1 MIRDILL
8 PLTSY
13 PIATDR
19 RAIENVVALAGGVEA
34 LVRAVAFE
42 ADIVSP
48 IGLYADPV
56 GVRGILAA
64 DRKKSAENAHALIA
78 SFTATARERG
88 IEHDHRLLRAKPL
101 EIPSILVEEARFCDI
116 AAVAIPGEDAAEQDI
131 AEKLAFESGR
141 PVLVFPEDPK
151 RLLPASID
159 RVAVAFDCSG
169 PATRAVSDA
178 LPFLKRA
185 KEVRIFAVIDDKP
198 TAKPQAAAKLA
209 AHLARHGVTAVAED
223 VTSDGRAVGEVFGA
237 YVGEHR
243 ADLLVM
249 GAYGHSRLREFI
261 LGGATKS
268 ILQRPPTWVLLS
280 H

>member
-1 MIRDILL
+1 MIKEILL

-13 PIATDR
+13 PVPTDKGAIAS
-19 RAIENVVALAGGVEA
+19 VVALADGLQA
-34 LVRAVAFE
+34 LVRAIAFE

-64 DRKKSAENAHALIA
+64 DRKKSADNAHELIA
-78 SFTATARERG
+78 AFDAMARERG
-88 IEHDHRLLRAKPL
+88 IAHEHRLLRAKPL
-101 EIPSILVEEARFCDI
+101 EIAAFVADEARSCDI
-116 AAVAIPGEDAAEQDI
+116 AAVPIPGEDAAEQDI
-131 AEKLAFESGR
+131 AEKIAFESGR
-141 PVLVFPEDPK
+141 PVLVFPEKPA
-151 RLLPASID
+151 RALPVSLE
-159 RVAVAFDCSG
+159 RVAVAFDAGG
-169 PATRAVSDA
+169 PATRAVADA

-185 KEVRIFAVIDDKP
+185 KAVRVFTVVDDKP
-198 TAKPQAAAKLA
+198 AKPDASARLL
-209 AHLARHGVTAVAED
+209 AHLARHGVVAVAED
-223 VTSDGRAVGEVFGA
+223 VMSNGRAVGDVFRA
-237 YVGEHR
+237 YVGEHG

>member
-13 PIATDR
+13 PVSTEK
-19 RAIENVVALAGGVEA
+19 RAIESVVALASGFEA
-34 LVRAVAFE
+34 LVQAVAFE
-42 ADIVSP
+42 VDIQSP

-64 DRKKSAENAHALIA
+64 DRKKSAENAHELIA
-78 SFTATARERG
+78 GFDAMARKGG
-88 IEHDHRLLRAKPL
+88 IAHEHRLLRAKSL
-101 EIPSILVEEARFCDI
+101 EIPSFLVEEARFCDM
-116 AAVAIPGEDAAEQDI
+116 AAVAIPCEDAAEQDV

-141 PVLVFPEDPK
+141 PVLVFPERPE
-151 RLLPASID
+151 RELPVSLD
-159 RVAVAFDCSG
+159 RVAVAFDGSG
-169 PATRAVSDA
+169 PATRAVADA

-185 KEVRIFAVIDDKP
+185 KEVRIFTVVDDKP
-198 TAKPQAAAKLA
+198 TAKQQARLPT
-209 AHLARHGVTAVAED
+209 HLAPHGVAAVAED
-223 VTSDGRAVGEVFGA
+223 VTSNGRAIGDVLGA
-237 YVGEHR
+237 YVREHG

-268 ILQRPPTWVLLS
+268 ILRRPPTWVLLS